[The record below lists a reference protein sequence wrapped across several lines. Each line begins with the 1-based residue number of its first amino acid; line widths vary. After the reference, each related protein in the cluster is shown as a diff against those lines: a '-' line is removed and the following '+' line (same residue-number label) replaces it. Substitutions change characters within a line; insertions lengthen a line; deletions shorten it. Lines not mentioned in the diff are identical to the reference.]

1 VQPDAV
7 VAAAGTAPFGDLG
20 PGGQRI
26 APAAFD
32 RTLFCLSRSL
42 RPQSCPNP
50 PHLDALDHHPY
61 AIRGPFQHARNADDV
76 SVPDLGKLKRIF
88 AAARRYHR
96 MLPGGGKPLWVT
108 EVSWDSNPPDPQGVP
123 AATQA
128 QWLAETF
135 YVLWK
140 QGVDTITWFKIRDDP
155 KGAGYQF
162 GNQSGT
168 FLIDGTAKP
177 SDASFRF
184 PFVVVKSKT
193 GAAVWAKAPGAGT
206 VAIERL
212 SGTTWTTVATRRTG
226 ASNIVSLNLGGT
238 RSGTFRAQL
247 GSMTSPSMKLGR

>member
-1 VQPDAV
+1 V

-32 RTLFCLSRSL
+32 RTLFCLNRSL

-50 PHLDALDHHPY
+50 AHLDALDHHPY
-61 AIRGPFQHARNADDV
+61 AIHGPFQHARNADDV
-76 SVPDLGKLKRIF
+76 SVPDLGKLKRIL
-88 AAARRYHR
+88 ASARRYHR
-96 MLPGGGKPLWVT
+96 ALPAGSKRLWVT

-128 QWLAETF
+128 RWLAETF

-140 QGVDTITWFKIRDDP
+140 QGVDTVTWFKIRDDP
-155 KGAGYQF
+155 KGAGFQF

-168 FLIDGTAKP
+168 YLIDGTPKP
-177 SDASFRF
+177 SDAAFRF
-184 PFVVVKSKT
+184 PFVVVKSKS
-193 GAAVWAKAPGAGT
+193 GAGVWAKAPGPGT

-212 SGTTWTTVATRRTG
+212 SGSTWRTVASGPTG
-226 ASNIVSLNLGGT
+226 SSNVVSLNLRGV
-238 RSGTFRAQL
+238 RSGSFRARL
-247 GSMTSPSMKLGR
+247 GSTTSPSVTLGR